1 MEFDVSSIDLQ
12 RGPLVLETVF
22 SNEPIE
28 RDAHV
33 ALVSQLLDSVRE
45 R

>member
-1 MEFDVSSIDLQ
+1 
-12 RGPLVLETVF
+12 VF

-28 RDAHV
+28 REEHV
-33 ALVSQLLDSVRE
+33 ALVRRLLDSVRE